1 MELVRSEVTLLVVV
15 AGIFV
20 VSFTDGRYLLV
31 EVNDEKEID
40 TSGIM
45 KQF

>member
-1 MELVRSEVTLLVVV
+1 MELIRSEITLLVVV
-15 AGIFV
+15 AVIFV